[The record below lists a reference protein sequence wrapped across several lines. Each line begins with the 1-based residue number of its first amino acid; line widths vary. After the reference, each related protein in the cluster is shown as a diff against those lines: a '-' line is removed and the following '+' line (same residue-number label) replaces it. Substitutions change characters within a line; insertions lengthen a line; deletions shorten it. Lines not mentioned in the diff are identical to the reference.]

1 MACEVGGVRRASLPV
16 ACLCLP
22 MQGNL
27 PVMAVA
33 GGHLSGLPMQGHL
46 PVMAVAGGHLS
57 GLLGPM
63 LAALATQLLLKVGAP
78 DS

>member
-1 MACEVGGVRRASLPV
+1 
-16 ACLCLP
+16 
-22 MQGNL
+22 
-27 PVMAVA
+27 MAVA